1 MSGCCIAKCFSAL
14 IDVNLQI
21 FGYFQTTF
29 LLMISRL
36 IPIVPK
42 KILIIIHI
50 ILIFLMFTYSLECS
64 VP

>member
-1 MSGCCIAKCFSAL
+1 MSGCCIVKCFSAL
-14 IDVNLQI
+14 IDVNFQI
-21 FGYFQTTF
+21 FGYFQATF

-50 ILIFLMFTYSLECS
+50 ILNFFKVYFIA
-64 VP
+64 